1 MTLCTITGRIVAP
14 DGTALPGASVTF
26 VPLPLEVAPAANDT
40 RAPASVQTV
49 ADGSG
54 DVSVSLLP
62 GQYHVRIRG
71 ADGAAYPTA
80 TVTVPDASVAIL
92 AQILDLPPPPT
103 LDAAQQAVLA
113 AQSARDVANAH
124 KVAAQAAQAAA
135 EAAETGAET
144 AEAGA
149 LAAQGLAEAA
159 RDAAQASEGAA
170 AGSAAAALAS
180 EQAAAASEIAASD
193 SASAASGS
201 ASAASGSASAASGS
215 AAAALASEQA
225 AAASEIAAGAS
236 ETAAEAAR
244 DKAAEWADKAE
255 DTPVE
260 TGPDRFSAKHWAA
273 KAADEAAP
281 VLAAL
286 GNIDTILDGIN
297 GEVI

>member
-14 DGTALPGASVTF
+14 DGSALPGAVVTF
-26 VPLPLEVAPAANDT
+26 APLPLEVAPAANDT

-144 AEAGA
+144 AESGA
-149 LAAQGLAEAA
+149 VAAQGLAEAA

-170 AGSAAAALAS
+170 AGSAAAALLS
-180 EQAAAASEIAASD
+180 EQAAA
-193 SASAASGS
+193 GS
-201 ASAASGSASAASGS
+201 ASAAAASAAEAEADRIAIQEASLWLISETTNS
-215 AAAALASEQA
+215 ATLAVGDLVLASEDDETLTVA
-225 AAASEIAAGAS
+225 GTPFTIATVTLEIA
-236 ETAAEAAR
+236 EMPT
-244 DKAAEWADKAE
+244 
-255 DTPVE
+255 
-260 TGPDRFSAKHWAA
+260 
-273 KAADEAAP
+273 
-281 VLAAL
+281 
-286 GNIDTILDGIN
+286 
-297 GEVI
+297 